1 MEVLFSPL
9 YSFLQT
15 AVPFEWAQFAF
26 IWRAIGA
33 MMIIA
38 PLCAVLGVH
47 VVNFRMAF
55 FSDAISHSTFAGV
68 ALGVLWGLEP
78 SITLIGFGILAGLSI
93 TLVKGRSDLSSDTVI
108 SVILSATVALGITV
122 LYAQKET
129 RNLEAYLYGTV
140 LAINDGE
147 LLLLLLIGSLVFIVM
162 GIWFNRLLLISLNH
176 HLAASRGISVRWL
189 EYGFS
194 LILAI
199 VVTFSIRAIGLFLVT
214 AMLVVP
220 AATAR
225 NLAKGMSSLFWV
237 AMILALISGISGIL
251 LSFYL
256 NAPAGA
262 TTILIGCFFFLCS
275 WLLGRRAY

>member
-68 ALGVLWGLEP
+68 ALGVLWGLDP

>member
-1 MEVLFSPL
+1 MENFFHPI
-9 YSFLQT
+9 YAFLAT
-15 AVPFEWAQFAF
+15 ITPFEWAQFDF
-26 IWRAIGA
+26 VWRALGA

-47 VVNFRMAF
+47 VVNFRLAF

-68 ALGVLWGLEP
+68 ALGIFLGVNPLV
-78 SITLIGFGILAGLSI
+78 TLIGFGILAGLAI

-108 SVILSATVALGITV
+108 SVILSTIMALGITV

-129 RNLEAYLYGTV
+129 RNLEVYLYGTV

-147 LLLLLLIGSLVFIVM
+147 LLLLLVLGTFVFGVM
-162 GIWFNRLLLISLNH
+162 GFLFNRLLLISLNSQ
-176 HLAASRGISVRWL
+176 LAASRGIAVRTL

-194 LILAI
+194 LILAV
-199 VVTFSIRAIGLFLVT
+199 VVTLSIRIIGLFLVT

-225 NLAKGMSSLFWV
+225 NLAGGMAGLFWISLFC
-237 AMILALISGISGIL
+237 ALTAGMTGIL
-251 LSFYL
+251 GSFYWDT
-256 NAPAGA
+256 PVGA
-262 TTILIGCFFFLCS
+262 TTILIGSLFFLLS
-275 WLLGRRAY
+275 WLKGRKA

>member
-1 MEVLFSPL
+1 MEALFSPL

-162 GIWFNRLLLISLNH
+162 GIWFNRLFLISLNH

-225 NLAKGMSSLFWV
+225 NLAKGMSSLFWT

-275 WLLGRRAY
+275 WVLGRRAY

>member
-1 MEVLFSPL
+1 MEPFFQSL

-15 AVPFEWAQFAF
+15 AIPFEWAQFDF
-26 IWRAIGA
+26 VWRAIGA
-33 MMIIA
+33 MLIIA

-68 ALGVLWGLEP
+68 ALGVLFGVNP

-93 TLVKGRSDLSSDTVI
+93 TLFKGRSDLSSDTVI

-129 RNLEAYLYGTV
+129 RNLETYLYGTV
-140 LAINDGE
+140 LAISDWE
-147 LLLLLLIGSLVFIVM
+147 LFLLLMIGILVFIIM
-162 GIWFNRLLLISLNH
+162 GFLFNQLFLISLNP
-176 HLAASRGISVRWL
+176 HLAASRGIPVTVL
-189 EYGFS
+189 EYGFA
-194 LILAI
+194 LILAV

-225 NLAKGMSSLFWV
+225 NLAGGMSSLFWV
-237 AMILALISGISGIL
+237 AMICALTSGIAGIL
-251 LSFYL
+251 FSFYWDT
-256 NAPAGA
+256 PAGA
-262 TTILIGCFFFLCS
+262 SAILIGCLLFLIS
-275 WLLGRRAY
+275 WLKVRWFQ

>member
-1 MEVLFSPL
+1 METFFQPL
-9 YSFLQT
+9 YLFLQT
-15 AVPFEWAQFAF
+15 VVPFEWAQYTFV
-26 IWRAIGA
+26 WRAIGA
-33 MMIIA
+33 MLIIA

-68 ALGVLWGLEP
+68 ALGVLCGVDPLF
-78 SITLIGFGILAGLSI
+78 TLIGFGVLAGLSI

-108 SVILSATVALGITV
+108 SVILSATVAIGITV

-147 LLLLLLIGSLVFIVM
+147 LALLLVIGILVFIVM
-162 GIWFNRLLLISLNH
+162 GLLFNRLFLISLNSN
-176 HLAASRGISVRWL
+176 LAASRGISIGAF

-225 NLAKGMSSLFWV
+225 NLAGGMAGLFWV
-237 AMILALISGISGIL
+237 AMICAVTAGISGIL
-251 LSFYL
+251 GSFYL
-256 NAPAGA
+256 NTPAGA
-262 TTILIGCFFFLCS
+262 TTILIGCLFFLFS
-275 WLLGRRAY
+275 WLKVRWD

>member
-1 MEVLFSPL
+1 MESFFQSI
-9 YSFLQT
+9 YFFLQT
-15 AVPFEWAQFAF
+15 TIPFEWAQFDF

-33 MMIIA
+33 MLIIS
-38 PLCAVLGVH
+38 PLCAALGVH

-68 ALGVLWGLEP
+68 ALGVLFGVDP
-78 SITLIGFGILAGLSI
+78 SLTLIGFGILAGLSI
-93 TLVKGRSDLSSDTVI
+93 TLFKGRSDLSSDTVI

-140 LAINDGE
+140 LAISDLE
-147 LLLLLLIGSLVFIVM
+147 LLLLLIIGVLVFILM
-162 GIWFNRLLLISLNH
+162 GFLFNRLFLISLNY
-176 HLAASRGISVRWL
+176 HLAASRGIPVTL
-189 EYGFS
+189 FEYGFA
-194 LILAI
+194 LILAV

-225 NLAKGMSSLFWV
+225 NLAGGMSGLFWV
-237 AMILALISGISGIL
+237 AMVCALISGIAGIL
-251 LSFYL
+251 FSFYWDT
-256 NAPAGA
+256 PAGA
-262 TTILIGCFFFLCS
+262 STILISCLFFLFS
-275 WLLGRRAY
+275 WLRVRWLH

>member
-1 MEVLFSPL
+1 METLFQPL

-15 AVPFEWAQFAF
+15 AIPFEWAQFAF
-26 IWRAIGA
+26 VWRAIGA
-33 MMIIA
+33 MLIIA
-38 PLCAVLGVH
+38 PVCAVLGVH

-68 ALGVLWGLEP
+68 ALGILCGVDPLF
-78 SITLIGFGILAGLSI
+78 TLIAFGILAGLSI

-140 LAINDGE
+140 LAISDGE
-147 LLLLLLIGSLVFIVM
+147 LLLLLVTGALIFIIM
-162 GIWFNRLLLISLNH
+162 GFLFNHLFLISLNRD
-176 HLAASRGISVRWL
+176 LAASRGIFVGAF

-225 NLAKGMSSLFWV
+225 NLAGGMASLFWV
-237 AMILALISGISGIL
+237 AMICALTAGVFGIL
-251 LSFYL
+251 GSFYL
-256 NAPAGA
+256 NTPSGA
-262 TTILIGCFFFLCS
+262 TTILVGCLFFLFS
-275 WLLGRRAY
+275 WIKVRWA

>member
-1 MEVLFSPL
+1 MEPFFQSF

-15 AVPFEWAQFAF
+15 AIPFEWARFDF
-26 IWRAIGA
+26 VWRAIGA
-33 MMIIA
+33 MLIIA

-68 ALGVLWGLEP
+68 ALGVLFGVDP
-78 SITLIGFGILAGLSI
+78 SISLIGFGIMAGLSI
-93 TLVKGRSDLSSDTVI
+93 TLFKGRSDLSSDTVI
-108 SVILSATVALGITV
+108 SVILSAMVALGITV

-140 LAINDGE
+140 LAISNLE
-147 LLLLLLIGSLVFIVM
+147 LLLLLIIGVLVFILM
-162 GIWFNRLLLISLNH
+162 GFFFNRLFLISLNH
-176 HLAASRGISVRWL
+176 HLAASRGIPVTWF
-189 EYGFS
+189 EYGFA
-194 LILAI
+194 LILAL

-225 NLAKGMSSLFWV
+225 NMAGGMASLFWLAV
-237 AMILALISGISGIL
+237 ICALISGLAGIL
-251 LSFYL
+251 FSFYWDT
-256 NAPAGA
+256 PAGA
-262 TTILIGCFFFLCS
+262 STILISCILFLFS
-275 WLLGRRAY
+275 WLRARWLL

>member
-1 MEVLFSPL
+1 MEPFFHPF
-9 YSFLQT
+9 YSLLQT
-15 AVPFEWAQFAF
+15 TIPFEWARFDF
-26 IWRAIGA
+26 VWRAIGA
-33 MMIIA
+33 ILVIA

-68 ALGVLWGLEP
+68 ALGVLFGVDP

-93 TLVKGRSDLSSDTVI
+93 TLFKGRSDLSSDTVI

-129 RNLEAYLYGTV
+129 RNLETYLYGSV
-140 LAINDGE
+140 LAISDGE
-147 LLLLLLIGSLVFIVM
+147 LFLLLMIGILVFIIM
-162 GIWFNRLLLISLNH
+162 AFLFNHLFLISLNP
-176 HLAASRGISVRWL
+176 HLAASRGISVTFL
-189 EYGFS
+189 EYGFA
-194 LILAI
+194 LILAV

-225 NLAKGMSSLFWV
+225 NLAGGMSSLFWV
-237 AMILALISGISGIL
+237 AMICALTSGIGGIL
-251 LSFYL
+251 FSFYWDT
-256 NAPAGA
+256 PAGA
-262 TTILIGCFFFLCS
+262 SAILIGCLLFLIS
-275 WLLGRRAY
+275 WVKVRWFQ

>member
-1 MEVLFSPL
+1 MEALFSPL